1 MINRLKYLKKIP
13 KGNLFNEYIINKQLY
28 KSSRSNVYR
37 VFEKNDRSSNT
48 HYIIKELDKINNSD
62 HTVLSEFINMQSI
75 PENIGPKA
83 FKITKNEKSY
93 QLLLEYI
100 DGIELFD
107 YFKHFEHNSLNI
119 PKTVIREI
127 IFNCLLNLKKLNDKN
142 FVHLDLKPENLILKG
157 PNDNMVYPISFI
169 DFGSSYKFSGNIV
182 KNSRIN
188 GTFFYAAPETLHNTI
203 SKNSDIWSLGVITHV
218 LLYHRYPYKSNIT
231 NTNYEILD
239 SQDLDIKKSQKNND
253 LANDFIKQCL
263 VFDYFYRPNAETLL
277 DHPWFKKPY

>member
-37 VFEKNDRSSNT
+37 VFDKNDRSNNT

-127 IFNCLLNLKKLNDKN
+127 IFNFLLNLKKLNDKN

-188 GTFFYAAPETLHNTI
+188 GDGI
-203 SKNSDIWSLGVITHV
+203 
-218 LLYHRYPYKSNIT
+218 R
-231 NTNYEILD
+231 
-239 SQDLDIKKSQKNND
+239 
-253 LANDFIKQCL
+253 
-263 VFDYFYRPNAETLL
+263 
-277 DHPWFKKPY
+277 